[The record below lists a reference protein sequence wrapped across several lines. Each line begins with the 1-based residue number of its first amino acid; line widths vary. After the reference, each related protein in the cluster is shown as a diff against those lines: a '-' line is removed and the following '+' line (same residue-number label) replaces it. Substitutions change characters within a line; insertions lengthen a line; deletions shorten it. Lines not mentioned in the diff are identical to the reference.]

1 MRAVAWVCSTVAASL
16 ASTAWPK
23 ADNRRVLVPYSDSQQ
38 RLMARGHKSTYRP
51 SGHDL
56 TGDMGRDNGG
66 AIPSRVLVAANT
78 NSQDR
83 YQRACRAKGL
93 PVHPARFPEA
103 LPDWWIRFLTEEG
116 DQVVD
121 PFAGSLTTAAVASRL
136 GRRWLAIEQSG
147 AYLEGGAE
155 RFAA

>member
-1 MRAVAWVCSTVAASL
+1 
-16 ASTAWPK
+16 
-23 ADNRRVLVPYSDSQQ
+23 
-38 RLMARGHKSTYRP
+38 
-51 SGHDL
+51 
-56 TGDMGRDNGG
+56 MGRDNGG